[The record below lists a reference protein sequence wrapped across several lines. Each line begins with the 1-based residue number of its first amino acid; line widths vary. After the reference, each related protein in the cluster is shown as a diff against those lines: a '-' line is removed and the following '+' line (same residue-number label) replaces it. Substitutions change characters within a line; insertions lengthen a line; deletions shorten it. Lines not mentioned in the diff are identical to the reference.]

1 MSAPNAVLAL
11 KPEDRPRGDQRM
23 SVEEYR
29 LAVGAP
35 PKREVKPVA
44 KALPTYTPQDLVK
57 LAAAQWPAER
67 KLCIDLPYP
76 PSLNNAYKNTGGNGR
91 AKSDK
96 LIKFYADATA
106 MLATFGKRLDAET
119 YRAHILVTRESPR
132 ADLDGKAKFILDIL
146 HKTGIT
152 VDDRNCLKL
161 TIEWRE
167 KGQPGATVMLDRYA
181 KRRLAA

>member
-1 MSAPNAVLAL
+1 MTRPNAVLAL
-11 KPEDRPRGDQRM
+11 KEEDRPRGDQRM
-23 SVEEYR
+23 TVEEYR
-29 LAVGAP
+29 AAVGAP

-91 AKSDK
+91 AKTDK

-106 MLATFGKRLDAET
+106 ILATFGKRLDAET
-119 YRAHILVTRESPR
+119 YRAHILVTRESSR

-181 KRRLAA
+181 KRRAG